1 VIRVDLICPTFRR
14 ARAEKAARTASIAN
28 IVVLGKQYRQ
38 ENLGVNT
45 RRRLRAVPPSIE
57 V

>member
-1 VIRVDLICPTFRR
+1 MVRVDLICPTFRQ

-28 IVVLGKQYRQ
+28 IVVLEKQYRQ

-45 RRRLRAVPPSIE
+45 RRRLRAVPPFIE